1 VWRATRPPWGRCR
14 SRCLRPAVPCQG
26 MRREICPRPELRTT
40 RSYPAGAC
48 VAARPTQDRGHEP
61 AREDARRYILR
72 AERGHGEARA
82 LDGAPARTSGRE
94 RVVVRR
100 TRRGCGRAQTA
111 RRVGLVSIGRLALR
125 AERLAITGRARGGAE
140 ELGGRFTTRRRTQRT
155 VKVTRAE

>member
-1 VWRATRPPWGRCR
+1 
-14 SRCLRPAVPCQG
+14 